1 MGAAPELAEG
11 CREGAVKVGVP
22 SHLGTAF
29 LLAHVPVI
37 AGGSGGER
45 GALRCL
51 SQRVWWVWVSI
62 SWFWVAGGSWDTQL
76 QEWLSPYLEVESH
89 RGNQLCLRLTKM
101 EASG

>member
-11 CREGAVKVGVP
+11 RREGAVKVGVP

-37 AGGSGGER
+37 AGGSGGKQ

-51 SQRVWWVWVSI
+51 SQKVW
-62 SWFWVAGGSWDTQL
+62 
-76 QEWLSPYLEVESH
+76 
-89 RGNQLCLRLTKM
+89 
-101 EASG
+101 